1 MSLLS
6 IPALARFR
14 GLFAKA
20 GRKSIDAESALPPDI
35 DYVKEYATADMTRD
49 YWTVTGPGTR
59 EAYDKLADEK
69 LQLLIDVGLQPH
81 HKLLDVGCGTGQ
93 LAQACEHFLSD
104 DGLYVG
110 TDVGESGIAF
120 CQSRFL
126 RKNFRFLVNEVNEPT
141 TLPIRDLRFDGV
153 CFFSVF
159 THTYPD
165 ETVLLMAETARLLAP
180 NGWLYADA
188 FTSNEPERYSGN
200 RGAIVLNRAH
210 FLRLAA
216 VAGFRNIDA
225 VMSLDWQAG
234 MRREFFRMKVN

>member
-6 IPALARFR
+6 IPAISRFR

-20 GRKSIDAESALPPDI
+20 GRKSIDADSTLPPDI

-120 CQSRFL
+120 CKARFL
-126 RKNFRFLVNEVNEPT
+126 RKNFQFLVNEPT
-141 TLPIRDLRFDGV
+141 TLPVRDTRFDGV

-234 MRREFFRMKVN
+234 MRREFFRMKLN

>member
-1 MSLLS
+1 MSVVNIPVLS
-6 IPALARFR
+6 RFR
-14 GLFAKA
+14 GLFVKA
-20 GRKSIDAESALPPDI
+20 GRKSIAAESTLPPDI
-35 DYVKEYATADMTRD
+35 DYVKEYASADMTRD
-49 YWTVTGPGTR
+49 YWTVTGPNTR

-81 HKLLDVGCGTGQ
+81 HKILDVGCGTGQ
-93 LAQACEHFLSD
+93 LAQTCEHFLSD
-104 DGLYVG
+104 DGLFVG

-120 CQSRFL
+120 CKARFL
-126 RKNFRFLVNEVNEPT
+126 RKNFQFLVNEPT
-141 TLPIRDLRFDGV
+141 TLPIRDTRFDVV

-165 ETVLLMAETARLLAP
+165 ETVLLMAEAARLLTP

-200 RGAIVLNRAH
+200 RGAIVLNCVH

-225 VMSLDWQAG
+225 VMTLDWQAG
-234 MRREFFRMKVN
+234 MRREFFRMKWN